1 MTTMTTPVNDTQARM
16 GLAAL
21 GGRAAWLHEPVAER
35 SAADVWAGLQQDH
48 AEPLARRAR
57 ELDLEQIAR
66 ATEKANSRFV
76 TPADDEWPVAL
87 DELGDDA
94 PLGLWIAG
102 EDLRAA
108 VQPVTLVGARAC
120 TTYGEHVA
128 VTLAADL
135 AMAGHTSVT
144 GGSFGVDAAA
154 TRGALGVGGHAVIIA
169 ASGIDEP
176 YPAAHS
182 RLWDRTTETGSI
194 VTEHAPGTK
203 PSRYAFLARAR
214 LLAALARATVVVE
227 AAMRSGAAETAS
239 WARRLSRPVLA
250 VPGPVTSAVSSLPH
264 RLIREGD
271 AQLVASAEDIIESLN
286 DQEN

>member
-1 MTTMTTPVNDTQARM
+1 MTTTTTPVNDTQARM

-66 ATEKANSRFV
+66 ATEKANARFV

-94 PLGLWIAG
+94 PLGLWVAG

-135 AMAGHTSVT
+135 AMAGHTIVT

-154 TRGALGVGGHAVIIA
+154 TRGALGVGGHAVIVA

-239 WARRLSRPVLA
+239 CARRLGRPTLA
-250 VPGPVTSAVSSLPH
+250 VPGPITSAVSSLPH

-271 AQLVASAEDIIESLN
+271 AQLVTSAEDIIESLN